1 MIQSA
6 THNQKINLVYG
17 GYNFWSWLRYW
28 HIDSIEWV
36 TLMLIDK
43 EYYDCDYTYVE
54 PKAEQDIKLKSEEE
68 QQAMFSKFG
77 FGKVR
82 SVDNDVEKLQESLIQ
97 AMNIDDGR
105 YDSRE

>member
-1 MIQSA
+1 
-6 THNQKINLVYG
+6 
-17 GYNFWSWLRYW
+17 
-28 HIDSIEWV
+28 
-36 TLMLIDK
+36 MLIDK

-54 PKAEQDIKLKSEEE
+54 PKVKQDIKLKSEEE

-82 SVDNDVEKLQESLIQ
+82 SVDNDVEKLQDSLIQ

>member
-17 GYNFWSWLRYW
+17 NYGFWSWLRYW
-28 HIDSIEWV
+28 HIDSVEWI
-36 TLMLIDK
+36 TLTLIDK
-43 EYYDCDYTYVE
+43 EYYDCDYTYIE
-54 PKAEQDIKLKSEEE
+54 PKDEQVIKPKTDEE
-68 QQAMFSKFG
+68 QQKMFNKFG